1 MKTST
6 FELLNVRVLFLAL
19 SVFVVGCNKDEF
31 YEKDFLEDPYQPD
44 EQVDG
49 GVTGATVGGST
60 DGSSTGGTTDGSST
74 GGSTTGSTVGGTTG
88 ATDGSTVGGTTGS
101 TTGST
106 DGSST
111 GGSST
116 GSTVG
121 GTTGGT
127 DGSTVGGTTGS
138 TTGSTDGSSTGGST
152 TGSTVGGTTGST
164 DGSSTGGSTTGS
176 TVGGTTGS
184 TDGTSTGGSTTGA
197 TDGGST
203 GGTTGSTTGVTHQ
216 WADESFNQTAGSQK
230 KLDIIWVIDNS
241 GSMAEEQ
248 ANLGRSFSDFIDGF
262 IDENVD
268 FKMGVTTTDTRS
280 SGGGQAVSTSLAD
293 LTSAEAAADE
303 ADFKSDFIRHVNVGI
318 RGDGREKGLQA
329 SESFINRYKTSWMR
343 DDAYLVVVYLSD
355 EQDQSPKTK
364 EEYLASLRAAKV
376 NDGYVK
382 AYSIVNTLNN
392 CPSNI
397 TCGFDRYAYQS
408 EQTGGSVAD
417 VTNNFSTV
425 LSDMSQQI
433 INLLDSFPLAHDPI
447 VGSIEV
453 RVNGVVQA
461 SGWSVTG
468 RQLKFDAGSVPAVGA
483 SVQVRYQY

>member
-6 FELLNVRVLFLAL
+6 FELSVRVLFVAL
-19 SVFVVGCNKDEF
+19 SVFVAGCNKDEF
-31 YEKDFLEDPYQPD
+31 YEKDYLENPFKPD

-49 GVTGATVGGST
+49 GVVGGVDGSTVGGVDGSTVGGST
-60 DGSSTGGTTDGSST
+60 DGSSTG
-74 GGSTTGSTVGGTTG
+74 
-88 ATDGSTVGGTTGS
+88 
-101 TTGST
+101 
-106 DGSST
+106 
-111 GGSST
+111 
-116 GSTVG
+116 
-121 GTTGGT
+121 
-127 DGSTVGGTTGS
+127 
-138 TTGSTDGSSTGGST
+138 GSTDGSSTGGST

-164 DGSSTGGSTTGS
+164 DGSTVGGTTGTTDGSSTAGSTDGSSTGGSTTGSSTAGSTDGSSTGGSTTGS
-176 TVGGTTGS
+176 TTGS
-184 TDGTSTGGSTTGA
+184 TDGSSTGGSTTGT

-203 GGTTGSTTGVTHQ
+203 GGSTTGTTTQ
-216 WADESFNQTAGSQK
+216 WADESFNQTAASNK

-248 ANLGRSFSDFIDGF
+248 ANLGASFSDFIDDF
-262 IDENVD
+262 IDESVD
-268 FKMGVTTTDTRS
+268 FKMGVTTTDTRN
-280 SGGGQAVSTSLAD
+280 SGGGWAVGSSLAD

-303 ADFKSDFIRHVNVGI
+303 ADFKSDFTRLVNVGI
-318 RGDGREKGLQA
+318 SGDGREKGLQA
-329 SESFINRYKTSWMR
+329 SESFINRYKASWMR

-364 EEYLASLRAAKV
+364 EEYLASLQAAKT
-376 NDGYVK
+376 NAGYVK

-397 TCGFDRYAYQS
+397 TCGFDRYAYQA
-408 EQTGGSVAD
+408 EQTGGSLAD
-417 VTNNFSTV
+417 VTSNFSTV
-425 LSDMSQQI
+425 LADMSQQI
-433 INLLDSFPLAHDPI
+433 INLLDTFPLAHDP
-447 VGSIEV
+447 VAGSVEV

>member
-6 FELLNVRVLFLAL
+6 FELVNVRVLFLAL
-19 SVFVVGCNKDEF
+19 SVLVVGCNKDEF
-31 YEKDFLEDPYQPD
+31 YEKDYLEDPFQPD

-60 DGSSTGGTTDGSST
+60 DGSSTGGATDGSST
-74 GGSTTGSTVGGTTG
+74 GGSSTGGTDGSTAGGTTGSTVGGTTG
-88 ATDGSTVGGTTGS
+88 ATD
-101 TTGST
+101 
-106 DGSST
+106 
-111 GGSST
+111 
-116 GSTVG
+116 
-121 GTTGGT
+121 
-127 DGSTVGGTTGS
+127 
-138 TTGSTDGSSTGGST
+138 
-152 TGSTVGGTTGST
+152 GSTVGGTTGST

-184 TDGTSTGGSTTGA
+184 TDGATVGGTTGST
-197 TDGGST
+197 DGSST
-203 GGTTGSTTGVTHQ
+203 GGTTGSTDGSSTGGSTTGSTVGGTTGSTDGSSTGGTTGSTDGSSTGGSTTGVVHQ

-248 ANLGRSFSDFIDGF
+248 ASLGTNFSAFINDF

-268 FKMGVTTTDTRS
+268 FKMGVTTTDTRT
-280 SGGGQAVSTSLAD
+280 SGGGQAYSTSLTD
-293 LTSAEAAADE
+293 LTSAKAQANETR
-303 ADFKSDFIRHVNVGI
+303 FKSDFARHVNVGI

-329 SESFINRYKTSWMR
+329 SESFINRYKASWMR

-355 EQDQSPKTK
+355 EEDQSPKSK
-364 EEYLASLRAAKV
+364 EDYLASLRSAKV

-392 CPSNI
+392 CPSNV
-397 TCGFDRYAYQS
+397 TCGFERYAYQA
-408 EQTGGSVAD
+408 EQTGGGLAD
-417 VTNNFSTV
+417 ITSNFATV
-425 LSDMSQQI
+425 LNDMGQQI
-433 INLLDSFPLAHDPI
+433 INLLDSFPLANDP
-447 VGSIEV
+447 VPGSIEV